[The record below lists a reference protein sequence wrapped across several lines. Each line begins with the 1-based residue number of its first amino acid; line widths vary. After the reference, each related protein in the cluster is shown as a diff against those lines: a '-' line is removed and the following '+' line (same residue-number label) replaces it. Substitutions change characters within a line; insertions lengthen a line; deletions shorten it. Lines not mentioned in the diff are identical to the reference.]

1 MAVSKTDLLQYV
13 AQFQQDNK
21 RPCPKSSIVATHGES
36 ALLVLRELVD
46 DKSVNCRRGRNGGY
60 YPTDTV
66 AVLSGTN
73 TFTGTTT
80 IPADAPIEAG
90 NAPASD
96 VPAEAE
102 SEDLAA
108 QFAALE
114 AKLAAAEAEEQ
125 SEQVPF

>member
-36 ALLVLRELVD
+36 ALIVLKELVD

-66 AVLSGTN
+66 ASLN
-73 TFTGTTT
+73 N
-80 IPADAPIEAG
+80 APIEAG

-96 VPAEAE
+96 VPAEVE

>member
-36 ALLVLRELVD
+36 ALLVLKELVD

-66 AVLSGTN
+66 AVLTDVVE
-73 TFTGTTT
+73 
-80 IPADAPIEAG
+80 DAPIEAG

>member
-1 MAVSKTDLLQYV
+1 MTVLKTDLLQYV

-21 RPCPKSSIVATHGES
+21 RPCPKASIVATYGET
-36 ALLVLRELVD
+36 AIAVLKQLID

-66 AVLSGTN
+66 AAL
-73 TFTGTTT
+73 
-80 IPADAPIEAG
+80 ADAPHEAD
-90 NAPASD
+90 NAPTSD
-96 VPAEAE
+96 VPVEDE
-102 SEDLAA
+102 PEDLAA

-125 SEQVPF
+125 NEQLPF

>member
-13 AQFQQDNK
+13 AQFGQDNK
-21 RPCPKSSIVATHGES
+21 RPCPKASIVATHGET
-36 ALLVLRELVD
+36 ALAVLKQLID

-66 AVLSGTN
+66 AALD
-73 TFTGTTT
+73 
-80 IPADAPIEAG
+80 DAPIEAE

-96 VPAEAE
+96 VPAEVE

-125 SEQVPF
+125 NEQLPF

>member
-1 MAVSKTDLLQYV
+1 MAVSKTDLLQFV

-21 RPCPKSSIVATHGES
+21 RPCPKSSIVATHGET
-36 ALLVLRELVD
+36 ALAVLKQLID

-66 AVLSGTN
+66 AAL
-73 TFTGTTT
+73 
-80 IPADAPIEAG
+80 ADAPIEAD

-125 SEQVPF
+125 NAQLPF